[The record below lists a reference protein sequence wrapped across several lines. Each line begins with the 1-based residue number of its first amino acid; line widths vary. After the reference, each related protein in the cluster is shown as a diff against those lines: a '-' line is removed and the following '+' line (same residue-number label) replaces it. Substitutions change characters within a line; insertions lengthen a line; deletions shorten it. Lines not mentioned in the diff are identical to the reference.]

1 MKKLSPKRFLTLLPL
16 VFITSC
22 GYSLSYVV
30 KGNQYNS
37 PIFNNNFYRVWN
49 SELKNASVQSE
60 RTLASNEFITKFSDL
75 KEYDPYMALE
85 PYDTAD
91 DFGKDHRL
99 INYDN
104 SFNYGVQSKL
114 FDGQVQ
120 CLQMYQLSRVQVDS
134 NGFSVR
140 FTKEGHN
147 IKYLAMQ
154 FKTTTDNTVECFN
167 LNEDKEHNEP
177 HKQADTALYH
187 SSTLTLTT
195 TLYVK
200 DDSNKI
206 NAKKYTSEIINDRTN
221 NGGAYI
227 FYAFSLKDEDVD
239 RLVGFSITYTVD
251 DELINH
257 NHNQGI
263 DNISYAIFL
272 YEVFLPYSTWN

>member
-1 MKKLSPKRFLTLLPL
+1 MKKLSPKRFLTLFPL
-16 VFITSC
+16 VFLTSC

-49 SELKNASVQSE
+49 SELKNASVLSE

-91 DFGKDHRL
+91 DFGKDHKL

-177 HKQADTALYH
+177 HKQSDTALYH

-206 NAKKYTSEIINDRTN
+206 NAKKFTSEIVNDHTN

-227 FYAFSLKDEDVD
+227 FYSFSLEDEDVD

-272 YEVFLPYSTWN
+272 YEVFLPYTTWN